1 MMFVKKKIDK
11 FFHLLHIIFDTSDR
25 RNLLKLIFFML
36 FGMIFELF
44 GIGLI
49 FPALKLLTDQ
59 NFLIKTYDFFGLKE
73 LDTISLLILIVFFF
87 IIFFGVKNLYLWVVL
102 KKYSNFLAFYEAK
115 LQSLLYK
122 GYFNKSVSYF
132 KEKNSSD
139 IITNVKEIS
148 TFFSS
153 IYLNSLLVVSLEIAM
168 QISILIMLL
177 YFSWQSTV
185 LIFILFGGLSLF
197 IYKFHKTRLIE
208 LGLIRNK
215 LSASQLRNIQEG
227 IGGIK
232 EIKLLGR
239 ELFFLNQF
247 ENNTKKLASA
257 NAENGIIAGTP
268 RLIVEFFAICSV
280 SVTIFLFLFIGKSII
295 EIIPILGLFLL
306 AAYKMIP
313 SFNKIL
319 LLMNRIKFS
328 TDAVNRI
335 FNLLEEFKVDYINQE
350 KKELSKK
357 INFNKQIYLKNISFK
372 YPSREKQILK
382 NMNLI
387 VQKNL
392 FVGIGGESGS
402 GKSTLV
408 DIAMG
413 IVKPDEGEIF
423 IDNHSTHNSIDKW
436 QKMIGYV
443 SQNIFLIPNTIKHN
457 IALGLPDDEI
467 DNDLI
472 NEVIK
477 KCSLKKFID
486 SLELGVNT
494 QIGEGGALISGGQQ
508 QRIGIARA
516 LYNKPQVLFFDEATS
531 ALDLEIEKEI
541 LNEISNLKKEFTLIF
556 ITHREGTL
564 KYCDEKYIIKDGSL
578 IRS

>member
-1 MMFVKKKIDK
+1 
-11 FFHLLHIIFDTSDR
+11 
-25 RNLLKLIFFML
+25 
-36 FGMIFELF
+36 MI
-44 GIGLI
+44 
-49 FPALKLLTDQ
+49 
-59 NFLIKTYDFFGLKE
+59 
-73 LDTISLLILIVFFF
+73 ILIR
-87 IIFFGVKNLYLWVVL
+87 K
-102 KKYSNFLAFYEAK
+102 
-115 LQSLLYK
+115 
-122 GYFNKSVSYF
+122 
-132 KEKNSSD
+132 
-139 IITNVKEIS
+139 
-148 TFFSS
+148 
-153 IYLNSLLVVSLEIAM
+153 
-168 QISILIMLL
+168 
-177 YFSWQSTV
+177 
-185 LIFILFGGLSLF
+185 
-197 IYKFHKTRLIE
+197 
-208 LGLIRNK
+208 
-215 LSASQLRNIQEG
+215 
-227 IGGIK
+227 
-232 EIKLLGR
+232 
-239 ELFFLNQF
+239 
-247 ENNTKKLASA
+247 
-257 NAENGIIAGTP
+257 
-268 RLIVEFFAICSV
+268 
-280 SVTIFLFLFIGKSII
+280 
-295 EIIPILGLFLL
+295 
-306 AAYKMIP
+306 
-313 SFNKIL
+313 
-319 LLMNRIKFS
+319 
-328 TDAVNRI
+328 
-335 FNLLEEFKVDYINQE
+335 

-387 VQKNL
+387 VQKNS
-392 FVGIGGESGS
+392 FIGIGGESGS

-423 IDNHSTHNSIDKW
+423 IDNHSIHNSIDRW

-457 IALGLPDDEI
+457 IAFGLPDDEI

-494 QIGEGGALISGGQQ
+494 HIGEGGALISGGQQ

-531 ALDLEIEKEI
+531 ALDLGIEKEI